1 MAFNSTSDN
10 LLHNIVLNTDNLD
23 KGDFPSI
30 VGQVFRSTGS
40 VLQKSSEVTF
50 RATNTYIYE
59 DTYLPIQEM
68 CDLLAVPVT
77 SGEHVVD
84 ITSTVTHF
92 EDMMNNIA
100 TKYLALTGGS
110 IAWMRVK
117 KFECNYTVT
126 ASGTIPATTYAV
138 YKLIV
143 EIYNQD

>member
-1 MAFNSTSDN
+1 MQFYASTDN
-10 LLHNIVLNTDNLD
+10 LLNNISSNTYGLD

-30 VGQVFRSTGS
+30 VGLMFRGTGGLL
-40 VLQKSSEVTF
+40 VKASEETF
-50 RATNTYIYE
+50 RAAKTYVYE

-68 CDLLAVPVT
+68 CDLLAVSVT

-84 ITSTVTHF
+84 ITSGVTHF
-92 EDMMNNIA
+92 EDMMKNIA
-100 TKYLALTGGS
+100 GKYLNLTGGS

-126 ASGTIPATTYAV
+126 ASASIPATTYAV